1 MTKILLV
8 DDDIDLGGFI
18 DMALTS
24 LGYEVH
30 FQNSLLGINAVI
42 GEFSPGVIVLDV
54 EIGKQNGI
62 EEAENILKYYPNI
75 PVIFISS
82 HSQIENISKGL
93 SAGGVCFLKKPFD
106 IQELEAYIHRFS
118 YDNPQE
124 NVISIGMYSLELTN
138 QKLIF
143 KEEVIKHL
151 SPMEKNG
158 LLLLIKNVN
167 KVVKRE
173 EFSKELWG
181 DEFSSANEA
190 ALNNLIS
197 KLRGMIKKDARLS
210 IRTVKFNGYMLEFSC
225 KE

>member
-1 MTKILLV
+1 
-8 DDDIDLGGFI
+8 
-18 DMALTS
+18 MALTS

-42 GEFSPGVIVLDV
+42 GEFNPGVIVLDV

-82 HSQIENISKGL
+82 LSQIENISKGL

-143 KEEVIKHL
+143 KIK
-151 SPMEKNG
+151 
-158 LLLLIKNVN
+158 
-167 KVVKRE
+167 
-173 EFSKELWG
+173 
-181 DEFSSANEA
+181 
-190 ALNNLIS
+190 
-197 KLRGMIKKDARLS
+197 
-210 IRTVKFNGYMLEFSC
+210 
-225 KE
+225 

>member
-42 GEFSPGVIVLDV
+42 GEFNPGVIVLDV

-143 KEEVIKHL
+143 KEEVVKHL
-151 SPMEKNG
+151 SPLEKNG

-167 KVVKRE
+167 KVIKRE

-181 DEFSSANEA
+181 DEFSSTNEA
-190 ALNNLIS
+190 TLNNLIS
-197 KLRGMIKKDARLS
+197 KLRGMIKKDTRLS
-210 IRTVKFNGYMLEFSC
+210 IKTIKFNGYMLEYRS